1 MSMDVR
7 VHEAETHVSI
17 KAAGPYS
24 FENLCTLFARATDES
39 EKRVKQR
46 VILDITEMAGLVSTL
61 DMHRLG
67 TYFCGVWNRAVRIAI
82 VSPVGGLNKFFES
95 VLWTRG
101 VQVAVVPSRCA
112 AMEWVIGGE

>member
-1 MSMDVR
+1 MSLNVQ
-7 VHEAETHVSI
+7 VHEAETHLSI

-24 FENLCTLFARATDES
+24 FENLYTLFDRANDES
-39 EKRVKQR
+39 EKRAKQR
-46 VILDITEMAGLVSTL
+46 IILDVTEIAGIVSTL

-67 TYFCGVWNRAVRIAI
+67 THFCGVWNRAVRIAI

-95 VLWTRG
+95 ILWIRG

-112 AMEWVIGGE
+112 AFEWVIRGL